1 MLIADPIFIYDF
13 GSEKSYL
20 RNMAKETVY
29 NRRGAPASEY
39 SGALIGRLIHHPV
52 YGIGLVTSHTVYPT
66 ESCGRPGGSVYT
78 VMWSGH
84 DTVDRV
90 DRAVIADSHVLDTG
104 PPLGS

>member
-1 MLIADPIFIYDF
+1 
-13 GSEKSYL
+13 
-20 RNMAKETVY
+20 MAKETVH
-29 NRRGAPASEY
+29 NKWGTPAGEHSDT
-39 SGALIGRLIHHPV
+39 LIGRLIHHPV

-90 DRAVIADSHVLDTG
+90 DRAVIADSHVLDTDPTQG
-104 PPLGS
+104 P